1 MALHFSARELDNI
14 QKMNHAGG
22 WGSKALEAP
31 GKTPGGEGGGRSL
44 EPPFE
49 DWAQLGPGRLGW
61 PGFGHAGLCWADTP
75 RLGSTGPDC
84 AAARLSLGCGLTP
97 AYT

>member
-1 MALHFSARELDNI
+1 MLKKHNI
-14 QKMNHAGG
+14 PPVSLPDTGG
-22 WGSKALEAP
+22 AIVADFDRNR
-31 GKTPGGEGGGRSL
+31 PGGEGGGRPL

-75 RLGSTGPDC
+75 RLGSTGPDW

>member
-1 MALHFSARELDNI
+1 M
-14 QKMNHAGG
+14 
-22 WGSKALEAP
+22 EAP
-31 GKTPGGEGGGRSL
+31 GKTPVGEGGGRSL

-75 RLGSTGPDC
+75 RLGSTGPDW
-84 AAARLSLGCGLTP
+84 AAARLSLGCGLTL